1 MSDRRPNIP
10 LVCLIV
16 VFAVSLAL
24 KLAVIHVGAPYVSVD
39 DRPLFDGG
47 FLVWFGNAAPQR
59 VYLECWIAGLISVLT
74 WVFKVVTHTVSG
86 SLGLNVVADA
96 YRDYYVTPDAYAHAY
111 RYFVLAMD
119 LTAAGLVYRL
129 ARRALA
135 DTWRGWAAVLPSA
148 MFLLSYNT
156 IWADIVARPDAML
169 PLFMTAGLLMYYRS
183 DFGRRTGWLLGA
195 GFTLGLGAG
204 YKLHLVF
211 AVVFVL
217 ADLVRVHGLR
227 AALRLSWG
235 FVALAVLAFLVA
247 AGIPLFDPLKYVKLR
262 MANVKDDASPWIKW
276 GEQFVAMVR
285 GTGWLVLPLTVG
297 AIIHRGPASFRRAN
311 PVAASLVFQSIGWL
325 ILFASIRQLRAYWML
340 PALPLFYVAAVG
352 YLASVTQV
360 RPSLTRACAVVAA
373 LIIIVI
379 AGQSW
384 REVRAFRSS
393 NQDGLRTWVKANVA
407 KDTPFFVFGF
417 DALILPRNT
426 KCLANIATGI
436 ERGFARDR
444 AAGLSYTAR
453 HVKNWEEECELV
465 LQDMLGRVCTEGYEF
480 YSYYTTP
487 FDKYDGIIDMSR
499 MRYVMVQEH
508 FGSPLD
514 FPLAS
519 YLAEHFDPVAE
530 TTGAG
535 GRGYGL
541 RYQIYERKAS
551 DER

>member
-1 MSDRRPNIP
+1 MSDRRPNMP
-10 LVCLIV
+10 LVCLMA

-39 DRPLFDGG
+39 DHPLFDGG
-47 FLVWFGNAAPQR
+47 FLVWFGNVAPQR
-59 VYLECWIAGLISVLT
+59 VFIECWIAGLISVLT
-74 WVFKVVTHTVSG
+74 WVFKVVTHAVPG
-86 SLGLNVVADA
+86 SLGLNIVADA

-119 LTAAGLVYRL
+119 LTAAALVYRL

-135 DTWRGWAAVLPSA
+135 DTWRGWAAVLPAA

-183 DFGRRTGWLLGA
+183 DFGRRAGWLLGA

-227 AALRLSWG
+227 AAVRLSWG
-235 FVALAVLAFLVA
+235 FAALAALAFLIA
-247 AGIPLFDPLKYVKLR
+247 AGIPLVDPLKYVKLR

-276 GEQFVAMVR
+276 GEQFLAMVR
-285 GTGWLVLPLTVG
+285 GTGWLVLPLTLG
-297 AIIHRGPASFRRAN
+297 AILHRGPASFRRSN

-352 YLASVTQV
+352 YLASVTRV
-360 RPSLTRACAVVAA
+360 RPSLQRAGAVVAG
-373 LIIIVI
+373 LIIII
-379 AGQSW
+379 MAGQSW
-384 REVRAFRSS
+384 REVRAFRAS
-393 NQDGLRTWVKANVA
+393 NPDGLRTWVKANVA
-407 KDTPFFVFGF
+407 KDAPFFIFGY
-417 DALILPRNT
+417 DALILPRST
-426 KCLANIATGI
+426 ACMANIAAGI
-436 ERGFARDR
+436 ERGLASDR
-444 AAGLSYTAR
+444 AAGLPFTAR
-453 HVKNWEEECELV
+453 HVKNWEEEIELV
-465 LQDMLGRVCTEGYEF
+465 RQDMLGGVCEEGYEF

-487 FDKYDGIIDMSR
+487 FDKYAGIIDMGR
-499 MRYVMVQEH
+499 MRYVMVQEN
-508 FGSPLD
+508 FGNPSDYPLD
-514 FPLAS
+514 S
-519 YLAEHFDPVAE
+519 YLAENFVPVAE
-530 TTGAG
+530 TMGAG

-551 DER
+551 NEQ